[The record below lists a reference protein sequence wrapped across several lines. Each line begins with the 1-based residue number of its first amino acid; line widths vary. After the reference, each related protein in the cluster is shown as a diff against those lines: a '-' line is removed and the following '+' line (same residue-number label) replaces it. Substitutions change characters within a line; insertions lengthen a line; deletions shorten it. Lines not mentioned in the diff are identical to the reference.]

1 MKRCC
6 TLLLAAALPLMA
18 QAFLPVPLSGE
29 SRSAWGWVVVG
40 FGVCIRWQAL
50 G

>member
-29 SRSAWGWVVVG
+29 SNWK
-40 FGVCIRWQAL
+40 L
-50 G
+50 